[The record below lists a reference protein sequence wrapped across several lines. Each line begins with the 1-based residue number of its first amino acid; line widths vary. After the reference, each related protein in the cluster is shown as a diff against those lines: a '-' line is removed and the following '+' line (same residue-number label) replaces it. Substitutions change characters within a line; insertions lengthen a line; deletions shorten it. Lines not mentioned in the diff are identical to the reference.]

1 MSMYRR
7 LLVPLDGSHLA
18 ESVLP
23 VVARLAEACGSAVV
37 LLHIVEQGAPAT
49 VHGDR
54 HLRTAGDATA
64 YLAQLAGHLRAQ
76 GIAVELHIHDAPEGD
91 VALSIARHA
100 DETGSDLIVLCAHG
114 RGGVRGLLFGSI
126 AQQVL
131 RRGATP
137 VVLVRPGQHPDTP
150 FAPRVLLVP
159 LDTTAAAEA
168 ALEPACALA
177 HALRA
182 ALRLVMVV
190 PTQGTVRGERVATTT
205 LLPIAA
211 QAALDLEYEDAIS
224 YMTSIED
231 RLRLGG
237 TLDISATVAR
247 GDVPAVLAA
256 AAADVGMV
264 VVASHGLARFQTM
277 WTRSATANLLGKPG
291 PPVLL
296 IRRDDDT
303 RDT

>member
-1 MSMYRR
+1 MYRR
-7 LLVPLDGSHLA
+7 LLVPLDGSRLA

-23 VVARLAEACGSAVV
+23 IVERLAEACGSTVV
-37 LLHIVEQGAPAT
+37 LLHIIEQGAPST

-54 HLRTAGDATA
+54 HLTAASDATA
-64 YLAQLAGHLRAQ
+64 YLSSLAERLR
-76 GIAVELHIHDAPEGD
+76 GMGLPVELHTHDAPEGD
-91 VALSIARHA
+91 VASSVAHHA
-100 DETGSDLIVLCAHG
+100 DEIGSDLIVLCAHG

-131 RRGATP
+131 RRGGTP
-137 VVLVRPGQHPDTP
+137 VLLVRPSQHSMSA

-159 LDTTAAAEA
+159 LDATPAAEA
-168 ALEPACALA
+168 ALEPARSLARAL
-177 HALRA
+177 HA

-211 QAALDLEYEDAIS
+211 QAALDLECEDALA
-224 YMTSIED
+224 YMASLEE
-231 RLRLGG
+231 RLRQDPDLEI
-237 TLDISATVAR
+237 TATVAR
-247 GDVPAVLAA
+247 GDVAAVLAA
-256 AAADVGMV
+256 EAAHADVGMV

-277 WTRSATANLLGKPG
+277 WTRSATANLLAKPG

-296 IRRDDDT
+296 IRRDSDS
-303 RDT
+303 RDG